1 MERYIY
7 KNLDG
12 IYLCQFLHMHRSR
25 KKSERGLLGGPSD
38 NFVWYIRTFREE
50 SWHIGGKICE
60 NFLIAIFI
68 PHVLGNII
76 NQFKSAR
83 FCARKL
89 QILNTLETVAHLI
102 FKTGIYIPA
111 VSTITEKPFNQ
122 ISFRHFII
130 KNFHT

>member
-1 MERYIY
+1 M
-7 KNLDG
+7 
-12 IYLCQFLHMHRSR
+12 
-25 KKSERGLLGGPSD
+25 
-38 NFVWYIRTFREE
+38 
-50 SWHIGGKICE
+50 
-60 NFLIAIFI
+60 
-68 PHVLGNII
+68 LGNII

-130 KNFHT
+130 KNFNHNGLSKAALFKKITPSNIFFIYTNLEAVCA